1 MEGHPTVLM
10 VIKIEVKCFVTTAI
24 YLRVI
29 KYVSMEFVDAKEKNM
44 WNLNEPLYV
53 TIAH

>member
-10 VIKIEVKCFVTTAI
+10 VIKIEVKCFVTTVI
-24 YLRVI
+24 YLLVI
-29 KYVSMEFVDAKEKNM
+29 KYVSMEFVDAKKNM

-53 TIAH
+53 TIEH